1 MTTDTSN
8 NIVIFPLFN
17 TRTAPPHTFEEMM
30 EVVSSSR
37 KEHIEY
43 LIDETLSFV
52 FSRCAEDGFDLG
64 QDKCSKTTA
73 MLIES
78 LRAALFNTVGL
89 EHPLHKV
96 ADTMFQVIDD
106 SSGGSISIIPP
117 PFVADGSGELVD
129 RD

>member
-30 EVVSSSR
+30 QVVSSSR

-52 FSRCAEDGFDLG
+52 FSRVSEDGFDLG

-89 EHPLHKV
+89 DHPLHRV
-96 ADTMFQVIDD
+96 ADTMFQIIDE
-106 SSGGSISIIPP
+106 SGNGSISIIPTS
-117 PFVADGSGELVD
+117 FAVDSSGELVD
-129 RD
+129 GD

>member
-1 MTTDTSN
+1 
-8 NIVIFPLFN
+8 
-17 TRTAPPHTFEEMM
+17 M

-64 QDKCSKTTA
+64 HDKCSKTTA

-78 LRAALFNTVGL
+78 LRAALFNTVGID
-89 EHPLHKV
+89 HPLHKV
-96 ADTMFQVIDD
+96 ADTMFHVIDP
-106 SSGGSISIIPP
+106 GVMGSISIVPTS
-117 PFVADGSGELVD
+117 FVVDDPDELADKD
-129 RD
+129 